1 MDGQHTLQPLGGRV
15 LVVDDDPEIR
25 ALLSDF
31 LAVQNFEVKTAFD
44 AQTALALFQPGRFDA
59 LLVDFQMPGMTG
71 LELAAAVRKQDP
83 LIPIGLITGSSQMLA
98 TKEIS
103 QAGINR
109 MFPKPFDLNE
119 IGSWLASLSL

>member
-1 MDGQHTLQPLGGRV
+1 MDGQRKLQPLGGRI

-31 LAVQNFEVKTAFD
+31 LTVQHFEVKTAVD
-44 AQTALALFQPGRFDA
+44 AETALALFEPGRFDA
-59 LLVDFQMPGMTG
+59 LLVDFQMSGMTG
-71 LELAAAVRKQDP
+71 LELAAVVRKQDP
-83 LIPIGLITGSSQMLA
+83 LIPIALITGSAEMLTA
-98 TKEIS
+98 QEIS

-109 MFPKPFDLNE
+109 MFSKPFDLNE

>member
-31 LAVQNFEVKTAFD
+31 LTVQHFEVKTAFD
-44 AQTALALFQPGRFDA
+44 AETALVLFQRGRFDA
-59 LLVDFQMPGMTG
+59 LLVDFQMSGMTG
-71 LELAAAVRKQDP
+71 LELAAVVRKQDP
-83 LIPIGLITGSSQMLA
+83 LIPIALITGSAKILA
-98 TKEIS
+98 AQEIS
-103 QAGINR
+103 QAGITR
-109 MFPKPFDLNE
+109 VFSKPFDLNE

>member
-1 MDGQHTLQPLGGRV
+1 MDGQHTLQPLKGRV

-31 LAVQNFEVKTAFD
+31 LTVQHFEVKTAVD
-44 AQTALALFQPGRFDA
+44 AQTALALFQPGRFDV
-59 LLVDFQMPGMTG
+59 LLIDFQMPGMTG
-71 LELAAAVRKQDP
+71 LELAAAVREQDP
-83 LIPIGLITGSSQMLA
+83 LIPIGLITGSSQILA
-98 TKEIS
+98 PEEIS

-109 MFPKPFDLNE
+109 MFSKPFDLNE